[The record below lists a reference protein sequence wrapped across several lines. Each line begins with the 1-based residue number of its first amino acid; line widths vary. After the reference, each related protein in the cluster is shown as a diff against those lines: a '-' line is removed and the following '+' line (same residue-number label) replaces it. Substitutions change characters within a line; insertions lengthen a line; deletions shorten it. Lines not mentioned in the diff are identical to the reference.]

1 MRSTKIAL
9 RLAALGL
16 GTALLAVGAQ
26 AQDTY
31 PIGRGANDGGFVQAK
46 PGNSGQQNGP
56 TTGGER
62 QFSWEGNDAA
72 YGGQYRGGGQY
83 GGGLYN
89 SAPSSGAQNQA
100 DQYKYSVG
108 RSANDGGMVTTPQAE
123 KGAERTGSAS
133 NKEAFRSGNE
143 TYNFGGQG
151 QPPRKA
157 PGRYHYND

>member
-1 MRSTKIAL
+1 MRSTKIA
-9 RLAALGL
+9 LAALGL

-31 PIGRGANDGGFVQAK
+31 PIGRGANDGGVVQAK
-46 PGNSGQQNGP
+46 PENSGQQSGP

-72 YGGQYRGGGQY
+72 YGGQYRS
-83 GGGLYN
+83 GLYN
-89 SAPSSGAQNQA
+89 SAPSFGAQ
-100 DQYKYSVG
+100 DQGSQQKYSAG
-108 RSANDGGMVTTPQAE
+108 RAANDGGMVTTPQAE
-123 KGAERTGSAS
+123 KGAERTGSNS
-133 NKEAFRSGNE
+133 NREAFRSGNE

-151 QPPRKA
+151 QAPRKA

>member
-9 RLAALGL
+9 HLAALGL

-31 PIGRGANDGGFVQAK
+31 PIGRAANDGGFVQGRA
-46 PGNSGQQNGP
+46 GNGGQQNGA

-72 YGGQYRGGGQY
+72 YGGQYRGG
-83 GGGLYN
+83 LYN
-89 SAPSSGAQNQA
+89 SAPSFGGQ
-100 DQYKYSVG
+100 DQGGQQKYPTG
-108 RSANDGGMVTTPQAE
+108 RAANDGGMVTTPQAE
-123 KGAERTGSAS
+123 KGAERTGSNS
-133 NKEAFRSGNE
+133 NREAFRSGNE

-151 QPPRKA
+151 QPPQKA

>member
-1 MRSTKIAL
+1 MRSTKISL
-9 RLAALGL
+9 HLAALGL
-16 GTALLAVGAQ
+16 GIALLAVGAQ

-46 PGNSGQQNGP
+46 PGSSGQQNGP

-72 YGGQYRGGGQY
+72 YGGQYRGG
-83 GGGLYN
+83 LYN
-89 SAPSSGAQNQA
+89 SAPSFGAQNSGAQDQA